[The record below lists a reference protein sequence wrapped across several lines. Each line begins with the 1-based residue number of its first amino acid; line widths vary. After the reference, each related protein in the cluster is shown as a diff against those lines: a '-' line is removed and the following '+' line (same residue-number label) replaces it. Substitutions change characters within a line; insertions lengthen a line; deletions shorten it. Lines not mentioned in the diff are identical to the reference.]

1 MPSRLAL
8 NTIVLLTI
16 YICSSNATEWSK
28 LKKCSDLGF
37 GRRQRLYSPSSDVIY
52 KLAKDTIALTEWRGQ
67 SAVKATLTAKDRPSL
82 LVIIIAFAN
91 GVYRIVVD
99 DATPPKYERHVVK
112 DVIMPHVTPLSF
124 KDQYLTV
131 RDDKAEIV
139 IDDNPSSMVL
149 HYEPFSVD
157 FVRKGSG
164 IVLASFNSESM
175 LLVDTFLE
183 KPTPS
188 EKAVC
193 DGTCSSSSDPAESK
207 ESDIG
212 SFESLS
218 ASDESD
224 LGTIG
229 DGDDLEVYVT
239 HEDDKEENNTG
250 CDGCWEETF
259 QRFTDSKIR
268 GPESIG
274 VDVSFP
280 FANHLYGIPE
290 RTVSFSLADT
300 IGENN
305 SVISEPYRL
314 YNLDIFEF
322 ELVRPLGLYGSIPF
336 LFARNGKES
345 AGFLWLNTAETY
357 VDIKTLDRGRHSHWF
372 SETGM
377 IDTYFL
383 PGPTA
388 SNVFKQYLWLTGV
401 PAMPQRFA
409 LGYHQC
415 RWNYRD
421 EEDSKAV
428 DAKFDELNLPYDVLW
443 LDIEHTNGKRY
454 FTWDYERFP
463 DPAGLM
469 NHIAARGRK
478 MVTIIDPHIKRDNKY
493 AIHRMGQEQKLY
505 VKKPDGKP
513 FDGWC
518 WPGSSSY
525 FDFSSSRVR
534 DVWASL
540 FSPEH
545 YPHFSNHLHIWN
557 DMNEP
562 SVFNGP
568 EGTMQKDLLH
578 EGNVEHRHLHNIFG
592 HYFFQ
597 ATYEGILKGHGG
609 NNRPFV
615 LSRSFFAGSQKY
627 GAIWTG
633 DNTAAWNHLES
644 SVRMLLSLQVSG
656 MTFSGADVGGFFGNP
671 SADLTTRWYQAAA
684 FQPFFRGHS
693 HLDTN
698 RREPWL
704 FGDPYTSYIAKAVKA
719 RYSYLPF
726 WYTLFAGHSL
736 GANYGFEESAM
747 GPPMRPLW
755 WHFPDDP
762 EANSN
767 QRQWLVGNALLV
779 APVLEEVGT
788 THKIYIPPD
797 NAWYDLYNPDG
808 SGSKIR
814 ESGNVELA
822 VTLDRMIV
830 FQRGGTIIPKQ
841 ERCRRSTT
849 AMNYDPFTLVI
860 ALNDRKEAR
869 GELYLDDGKSFN
881 YKSGAYALR
890 RFIFEEGELRAET
903 VSGGAVAFDG
913 DDADVERITIL
924 GYEEAPKEA
933 SVGSNPINFL
943 YSKKSRA
950 LTLQNVRL
958 KAAKGSWKIRVR

>member
-1 MPSRLAL
+1 MRFPLAL
-8 NTIVLLTI
+8 VLIILTTI
-16 YICSSNATEWSK
+16 CFRSSRATEWSK

-37 GRRQRLYSPSSDVIY
+37 GRRQRLFKPSSDAVY
-52 KLAKDTIALTEWRGQ
+52 KLIKETISVTEWRGQ
-67 SAVKATLTAKDRPSL
+67 SAVKASISSKDRPSFVL
-82 LVIIIAFAN
+82 IIVAFAN
-91 GVYRIVVD
+91 GVYRMVVD
-99 DATPPKYERHVVK
+99 DATALRHERHCVK
-112 DVIMPHVTPLSF
+112 DVLMPHVRAISL
-124 KDQYLTV
+124 KDDHVTV
-131 RDDKAEIV
+131 HDDRAEVVVGDLI
-139 IDDNPSSMVL
+139 SKMVL
-149 HYEPFSVD
+149 HYEPFRVD
-157 FVRKGSG
+157 FVRKENDLL
-164 IVLASFNSESM
+164 LASFNSESM
-175 LLVDTFLE
+175 FLVETFLE
-183 KPTPS
+183 KPAPPANEARDETQ
-188 EKAVC
+188 
-193 DGTCSSSSDPAESK
+193 SSSPDSEESENLESEGHDVNSMDH
-207 ESDIG
+207 ESDDEDTEHEDIDN
-212 SFESLS
+212 E
-218 ASDESD
+218 AS
-224 LGTIG
+224 
-229 DGDDLEVYVT
+229 
-239 HEDDKEENNTG
+239 HEDDTQRDI

-259 QRFTDSKIR
+259 QSHTDSKPR

-280 FANHLYGIPE
+280 FADHLYGIPE
-290 RTVSFSLADT
+290 RTVHFSLRDT
-300 IGENN
+300 IAENDT
-305 SVISEPYRL
+305 VLTEPYRL

-336 LFARNGKES
+336 LFARNGKEN

-357 VDIKTLDRGRHSHWF
+357 VDIKTVERGRHTHWF

-377 IDTYFL
+377 IDTLFL

-388 SNVFKQYLWLTGV
+388 ADVFEQYLWLTGV
-401 PAMPQRFA
+401 PAVPQRFA

-463 DPAGLM
+463 DPSGLM

-493 AIHRMGQEQKLY
+493 AIHRMAQEQKLY
-505 VKKPDGKP
+505 VMKPDGKP

-518 WPGSSSY
+518 WPGSSGY
-525 FDFSSSRVR
+525 FDFTSPRVR
-534 DVWASL
+534 EVWASL
-540 FSPEH
+540 FSPTH
-545 YPHFSNHLHIWN
+545 YPHYSNHLHTWN

-578 EGNVEHRHLHNIFG
+578 EGNVEHRHVHNIFG

-609 NNRPFV
+609 NDRPFV

-633 DNTAAWNHLES
+633 DNTAAWDHLES

-671 SADLTTRWYQAAA
+671 SAELTTRWYQTAA

-698 RREPWL
+698 RREPWV
-704 FGDPYTSYIAKAVKA
+704 FGEPYTSHIATAVKA
-719 RYSYLPF
+719 RYAYLPL

-736 GANYGFEESAM
+736 GANHGFVESAM

-762 EANSN
+762 EADAN

-779 APVLEEVGT
+779 APVLEDGVS
-788 THKIYIPPD
+788 THKVYVPPGET
-797 NAWYDLYNPDG
+797 WYDLYNPDAG
-808 SGSKIR
+808 GKKLEKTKDI
-814 ESGNVELA
+814 EME
-822 VTLDRMIV
+822 VTLDRMVV
-830 FQRGGTIIPKQ
+830 FQRGGTIVPKQ
-841 ERCRRSTT
+841 ERCRRSTA
-849 AMNYDPFTLVI
+849 AMTFDPFTLVI
-860 ALNDRKEAR
+860 ALNEKKEAR
-869 GELYLDDGKSFN
+869 GELYLDDGKSFDF
-881 YKSGAYALR
+881 KSGAYAVR
-890 RFIFEEGELRAET
+890 QFTFNDGELNAEI
-903 VSGGAVAFDG
+903 VSGGGAAFDG
-913 DDADVERITIL
+913 DDADIERITIL
-924 GYEEAPKEA
+924 GYEKAPQEA
-933 SVGSNPINFL
+933 SSDLNPINFV
-943 YSKKSRA
+943 YSKKSGV
-950 LTLQNVRL
+950 LTLQNVRK
-958 KAAKGSWKIRVR
+958 KAAKGSWKITIR